1 MALKLRSTI
10 GWAFGQGKYKVST
23 NCQLA
28 LKSTIGAISPGD
40 CMISKMKVLPN
51 WPDSA
56 YLFYGLFYKSSL
68 GSALELVKGSQGFF
82 SSRTVAT
89 AGGGG
94 TSAREG
100 INPVREYIYQ
110 N

>member
-10 GWAFGQGKYKVST
+10 GGAFGQGKYKVST
-23 NCQLA
+23 NCQLD
-28 LKSTIGAISPGD
+28 LKITIGAISPGD
-40 CMISKMKVLPN
+40 CMISTMKVLPN

-68 GSALELVKGSQGFF
+68 VALELVKGSQGFF

-100 INPVREYIYQ
+100 INPMREYTYQ